1 MINTPEN
8 ENPKTNDT
16 EEFSTVFSNPA
27 EHKKSAGKLK
37 KSKRLSIVISAF
49 LVVAILIGGT
59 VGIIKLI
66 PEKEDET
73 PDDTIFEEIEVL
85 SIESGTLNTVSIT
98 NENDSYK
105 LYSVKEKSDSSSSS
119 SSRVVNWYLDGIE
132 KDLVNSSYIGN
143 LVDTLSTV
151 TAFKEITKKTAK
163 DCGLEKPTASAVLED
178 EDGKITKLLLGNESP
193 DSSGCYFKIDGS
205 DKIYLVDS
213 SVASAFTNNIYDFG
227 DTSNLAAFPV
237 SDSMTDYI
245 GSDGSLAK
253 FEKLTI
259 TGKNFPAPV
268 VIEENHNE
276 KLNSLIGYVTTSP
289 TNHIADGVDG
299 IFEAFKSGI
308 AVAGTYSFDKSAASL
323 KKFGLDN
330 PDFTATMEISGVKHT
345 IKLKLQE
352 DGYYAADCD
361 NVKLIQKVSADSVSF
376 TQQTTK
382 DFYSSW
388 VCLISI
394 EDLESL
400 TIKTPEKTHSFE
412 FTDVENEDEDAD
424 VSFTV
429 KYNGKDFDTETLQD
443 FYMNLISIPCNDYTI
458 DDVTL
463 NSEYSFTF
471 KFKEEIGGQNVID
484 FVKVSETR
492 YQYYSD
498 GVAMGKVTSSE
509 LKKVL
514 NMLEKVT
521 K

>member
-8 ENPKTNDT
+8 ENPKLNET
-16 EEFSTVFSNPA
+16 EEFSTVFSNPV
-27 EHKKSAGKLK
+27 EHKKASAKVK
-37 KSKRLSIVISAF
+37 KGKRLSIVISAF

-73 PDDTIFEEIEVL
+73 SDDTIFEEIEVL

-98 NENDSYK
+98 NEEGSYK
-105 LYSVKEKSDSSSSS
+105 LYSVKEKSESTSSS
-119 SSRVVNWYLDGIE
+119 SSRIIKWYIDGLE
-132 KDLVNSSYIGN
+132 KDLVNSDYISS
-143 LVDTLSTV
+143 LVDSLANV

-163 DCGLEKPTASAVLED
+163 DCGLEKPLASAILED
-178 EDGKITKLLLGNESP
+178 ENGKITTLFLGDQSP
-193 DSSGCYFKIDGS
+193 DLSGSYFKIDGS
-205 DKIYLVDS
+205 DKIYLIDTSVTYAFTKSIYDLGDS
-213 SVASAFTNNIYDFG
+213 SD
-227 DTSNLAAFPV
+227 LAAFPV

-245 GSDGSLAK
+245 GSDGMLTK
-253 FEKLTI
+253 FQKLTI
-259 TGKNFPAPV
+259 KGKNFPVPV

-276 KLNSLIGYVTTSP
+276 KLNDLIGYVTTSP
-289 TNHIADGVDG
+289 TNHIADGIDD
-299 IFEAFKSGI
+299 IFAAFKNGLEVS
-308 AVAGTYSFDKSAASL
+308 GTYSFDKTDASL

-330 PDFTATMEISGVKHT
+330 PDFTATMEVSGVTHT

-352 DGYYAADCD
+352 DGYYAIDCD
-361 NVKLIQKVSADSVSF
+361 NVKLIQKINADSIAFVN
-376 TQQTTK
+376 QTTK

-388 VCLISI
+388 VCLVSI
-394 EDLESL
+394 DDLDAL
-400 TIKTPEKTHSFE
+400 TIKTPDNSHTFE
-412 FTDVENEDEDAD
+412 FTDVEDEDSD

-458 DDVTL
+458 DNVTL
-463 NSEYSFTF
+463 NSDYSFTF

-484 FVKVSETR
+484 FVKISETR